1 MSPVLH
7 AMGLEPRVGLGAIRF
22 SVGRMTDSSQIDSVA
37 ESLKQ
42 IITTLTP
49 EERNSRVVR
58 SS

>member
-1 MSPVLH
+1 
-7 AMGLEPRVGLGAIRF
+7 
-22 SVGRMTDSSQIDSVA
+22 MTDSSQIDSVA

-49 EERNSRVVR
+49 EEKNSGVAR